1 MGAESDSESLTERI
15 DTDMIGPIARRYF
28 VSNGFDGA
36 LTGVGVTVGAYLSGI
51 SDGLTVVSLGLAA
64 AVGLTTSG
72 VWSVWEIERAEMRA
86 EIQETEEAMLADLS
100 DTQIEREKME
110 NQVVNALMSGLGPL
124 LGLVIPLLPFLVE
137 GTVFTLLQATLVSV
151 GMAVSVLFIFGAYM
165 ASISKQRWYVAGI
178 RMGLAGIVVAVI
190 NVFLPG

>member
-1 MGAESDSESLTERI
+1 MSADSESLLERI
-15 DTDMIGPIARRYF
+15 GTDMVGPIARRYF

-51 SDGLTVVSLGLAA
+51 PDGLTVVSLGLGA

-86 EIQETEEAMLADLS
+86 EIQATEEAMLADLS
-100 DTQIEREKME
+100 DTRVEREKMS

-124 LGLVIPLLPFLVE
+124 LGLVIPLVPFLFE

-151 GMAVSVLFIFGAYM
+151 GMAVAILFIFGAYM
-165 ASISKQRWYVAGI
+165 ASISKQRWYIAGI
-178 RMGLAGIVVAVI
+178 RMGLAGIVVAVL
-190 NVFLPG
+190 NVFLPGSG

>member
-1 MGAESDSESLTERI
+1 MADDESLTDRV
-15 DTDMIGPIARRYF
+15 DTEMVGPIARRYF

-51 SDGLTVVSLGLAA
+51 EDGLTVVSLGLAA

-86 EIQETEEAMLADLS
+86 EIQETEDAMLADLS
-100 DTQIEREKME
+100 DTRVERDKME

-124 LGLVIPLLPFLVE
+124 LGLVVPLIPFLVE
-137 GTVFTLLQATLVSV
+137 GTIFSLLQATLVSV
-151 GMAVSVLFIFGAYM
+151 AMAVGVLFTFGAYM
-165 ASISKQRWYVAGI
+165 ASISRQKWYVAGI
-178 RMGLAGIVVAVI
+178 RMGLAGVVVAVI

>member
-1 MGAESDSESLTERI
+1 MV
-15 DTDMIGPIARRYF
+15 GPIARRYF

-51 SDGLTVVSLGLAA
+51 SDGFTVISLGLAA

-100 DTQIEREKME
+100 DTRIERDKMS

-124 LGLVIPLLPFLVE
+124 LGLIIPLTPFLFAD
-137 GTVFTLLQATLVSV
+137 TVFSLLQATLVSV
-151 GMAVSVLFIFGAYM
+151 AMAVGILFSFGAYM
-165 ASISKQRWYVAGI
+165 ASISRQRWYIAGI
-178 RMGLAGIVVAVI
+178 RMGLAGIVVAVL